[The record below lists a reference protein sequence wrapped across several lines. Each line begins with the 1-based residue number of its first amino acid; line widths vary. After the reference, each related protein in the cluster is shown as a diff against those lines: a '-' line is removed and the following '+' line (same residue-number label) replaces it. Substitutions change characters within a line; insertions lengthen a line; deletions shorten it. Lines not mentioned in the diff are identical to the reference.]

1 MDHQLAAA
9 YAPFRATL
17 LAGGF
22 DTPRPGEWS
31 AELIAAHI
39 ARNNDLIAAAA
50 EAVVAGETVS
60 YDNASSVDEAEL
72 TRYVEEVGGLTG
84 IIWEVER
91 SAARQAEAYAAL
103 AQLAEV
109 AVPVRIH
116 DGGEIARDGPIPIG
130 AFIEGNASF
139 HLAAHHE
146 QLSAL
151 RPAWIGAPPPE
162 FETYQLIL
170 LTRAANPPD
179 LDEAAS
185 SALQRAHLGHFA
197 KMRAAG
203 FMSAAG
209 PIDGDDQIA
218 GICFYTAGDVAEA
231 RALAEDDPAVHA
243 GRFEIKAMDWY
254 TAKGSISPSS

>member
-1 MDHQLAAA
+1 MKHHLAAA

-22 DTPRPGEWS
+22 DAPPPGEWP
-31 AELIAAHI
+31 AQLIAAHI
-39 ARNNDLIAAAA
+39 ARNNDLIAAVA
-50 EAVVAGETVS
+50 EAVVGGETVS

-72 TRYVEEVGGLTG
+72 TRYVEEVGGMAG
-84 IIWEVER
+84 IIREVER
-91 SAARQAEAYAAL
+91 SAARQAEAYDAL
-103 AQLAEV
+103 AALAEV
-109 AVPVRIH
+109 AVNVRIR
-116 DGGEIARDGPIPIG
+116 DGGDIARDGPIPIG

-139 HLAAHHE
+139 HLQAHHD

-162 FETYQLIL
+162 FDTYQLVL

-203 FMSAAG
+203 LMSAAG
-209 PIDGDDQIA
+209 PIRGDDEIA
-218 GICFYTAGDVAEA
+218 GICFYTAGDVTEA
-231 RALAEDDPAVHA
+231 RALAEDDPAVRA

-254 TAKGSISPSS
+254 TAKGAIDRSS